1 MYQKYRALKS
11 IHQSKKQPLIS
22 TLNTQKSEFFEE
34 SIAVK
39 FMTVTPIGNS

>member
-1 MYQKYRALKS
+1 MYQKYRTLKT

-22 TLNTQKSEFFEE
+22 TLNTQESEFFEE